1 MAKIASHIGQDQK
14 PKPIK
19 DLRPRQTQ
27 ASVRFV
33 HRLGPHHFAHLR
45 AVAEGIDLK
54 ESTLRYLGIEH
65 GNEAITAH
73 RQTVDQVRAI
83 ARRRG
88 DSAWRLI
95 GVRIRVQDASGRPPS
110 LEDFIAERDL
120 DGWSESEQLE
130 FYEAAFP
137 TNPKAERRDRLRRR
151 QLELL
156 RNLEASNAEQ
166 PKTQDMVNG
175 WFDDRTATKLIGAGF
190 TNLGELAQ
198 AISAGGRWYRD
209 LPGVGKSK
217 AQRIAAHLHTLI
229 PAAHSPLKRLFALPS
244 PALAD
249 HPLDLECFPRSA
261 IHESLQIP
269 AMEPSLSTSGSMLNA
284 SNDLQAMRTWIQTHA
299 GSAATVKSFWR
310 EARVFMLWL
319 QRERGSIT
327 FAQVKVEDCLAFR
340 AFTENIPAHWISRER
355 ARPGQPGWAPFRG
368 QLSQSSR
375 HHLLNI
381 VGALFAYLKL
391 ADYIGQNPWPLI
403 KTRTSMKKTA
413 VNSVD
418 TRAFSDD
425 AQTEIERFIDA
436 HPPSPSR
443 ARMRFIVGFLSG
455 VGLRASE
462 LLAAKLGDLRYVSGG
477 YVLQVVGKGGTP
489 RVVAIPPSALVALE
503 DYLKARGLGSLQEA
517 PVKAPL
523 LASAKDPMKSIGYQ
537 ALYLTVRIWL
547 RNAINASLLPSA
559 ERHALAG
566 ASAHWLRHTFATR
579 AIEREVPMEV
589 VQAQLGHANISTT
602 MNIYAKAPL
611 ERQIQTISAAFK

>member
-1 MAKIASHIGQDQK
+1 MQ
-14 PKPIK
+14 
-19 DLRPRQTQ
+19 RRQTR
-27 ASVRFV
+27 ANVRFI

-45 AVAEGIDLK
+45 AVAEGIDLN
-54 ESTLRYLGIEH
+54 ESALRYLGIEH

-95 GVRIRVQDASGRPPS
+95 GVRIRVQDFSLRPS
-110 LEDFIAERDL
+110 LEDFIVDRDL

-137 TNPKAERRDRLRRR
+137 TDHKAERRDRLRRR

-156 RNLEASNAEQ
+156 RSLETSNAEQ
-166 PKTQDMVNG
+166 PKPQDMVTG
-175 WFDDRTATKLIGAGF
+175 WFDERSATKLVGAGF
-190 TNLGELAQ
+190 INLGEMAK
-198 AISAGGRWYRD
+198 AIAAGGRWYRN
-209 LPGVGKSK
+209 LPGVGKGK

-229 PAAHSPLKRLFALPS
+229 PSATPPLRRLFALPS
-244 PALAD
+244 SALAD
-249 HPLDLECFPRSA
+249 HPLELEWLPRNA
-261 IHESLQIP
+261 YQESLQTP
-269 AMEPSLSTSGSMLNA
+269 PMELPLSGSGSMLNA
-284 SNDLQAMRTWIQTHA
+284 SSDLQAMRTWIQTHA

-319 QRERGSIT
+319 QWERGGIT
-327 FAQVKVEDCLAFR
+327 FSEVKVEDCLAFR

-355 ARPGQPGWAPFRG
+355 ASPGQPGWAPFRG

-403 KTRTSMKKTA
+403 KTRASMKKTA

-418 TRAFSDD
+418 TRAFSED
-425 AQTEIERFIDA
+425 AQTEIQRFIDA
-436 HPPSPSR
+436 QPPSPSR

-462 LLAAKLGDLRYVSGG
+462 LLAARLGDLRYVSGG
-477 YVLQVVGKGGTP
+477 YVLQVIGKGGTP

-503 DYLKARGLGSLQEA
+503 DYLEARGIGSLQQA

-523 LASAKDPMKSIGYQ
+523 LASAKGPMESIGYQ
-537 ALYLTVRIWL
+537 ALYLTVRTWL

-559 ERHALAG
+559 ERQSLAG

-579 AIEREVPMEV
+579 AIKREVPMEV

-611 ERQIQTISAAFK
+611 ERQIETISAAFK

>member
-1 MAKIASHIGQDQK
+1 M
-14 PKPIK
+14 
-19 DLRPRQTQ
+19 
-27 ASVRFV
+27 RFI

-45 AVAEGIDLK
+45 AVAEGIDLN
-54 ESTLRYLGIEH
+54 ESAQRYLGIEH

-73 RQTVDQVRAI
+73 RQTVDQIRAL

-88 DSAWRLI
+88 NSAWRLI
-95 GVRIRVQDASGRPPS
+95 GVQIRVQDTNMRPS

-130 FYEAAFP
+130 LYGAAFP
-137 TNPKAERRDRLRRR
+137 TEMKTERRDRLRRR

-156 RNLEASNAEQ
+156 RVLETSNAEQ
-166 PKTQDMVNG
+166 PKTQDMVSG
-175 WFDDRTATKLIGAGF
+175 WFDDRTATKLIGAGLV
-190 TNLGELAQ
+190 NLGEMAQ
-198 AISAGGRWYRD
+198 AIAAGGCWYRD

-229 PAAHSPLKRLFALPS
+229 PAATPPLRRHFALPS
-244 PALAD
+244 LALVD
-249 HPLDLECFPRSA
+249 RPLELEWLPRDSFQ
-261 IHESLQIP
+261 ESLQTP
-269 AMEPSLSTSGSMLNA
+269 AKDPPLSGSGSMLNA

-319 QRERGSIT
+319 QREREGIT
-327 FAQVKVEDCLAFR
+327 FADVKIEDCLAFR
-340 AFTENIPAHWISRER
+340 TFTENIPAHWISRER
-355 ARPGQPGWAPFRG
+355 ASPGQPGWAPFRG

-391 ADYIGQNPWPLI
+391 ADYIVQNPWPLI

-418 TRAFSDD
+418 TRAFSED
-425 AQTEIERFIDA
+425 AQTEIQRFIDA
-436 HPPSPSR
+436 QPPSPSR

-477 YVLQVVGKGGTP
+477 YVLQVMGKGGTP

-503 DYLKARGLGSLQEA
+503 DYLEARGIGSLQET

-523 LASAKDPMKSIGYQ
+523 LASAKDPMESIGYQ
-537 ALYLTVRIWL
+537 ALYLTVRTWL
-547 RNAINASLLPSA
+547 KKAINASPLPSA
-559 ERHALAG
+559 ERQSLTG

-579 AIEREVPMEV
+579 AIERDVPMEV

>member
-1 MAKIASHIGQDQK
+1 M
-14 PKPIK
+14 
-19 DLRPRQTQ
+19 
-27 ASVRFV
+27 RFI

-45 AVAEGIDLK
+45 AVAEGIDLN
-54 ESTLRYLGIEH
+54 ESALRYLGIEH

-95 GVRIRVQDASGRPPS
+95 GVRIRVQDASMRPS

-137 TNPKAERRDRLRRR
+137 TDLKAERRDRLRRR

-156 RNLEASNAEQ
+156 RSLETSNAEQ
-166 PKTQDMVNG
+166 PKPQDMVTG
-175 WFDDRTATKLIGAGF
+175 WFDERTATKLIGAGF
-190 TNLGELAQ
+190 INLGEMAQ
-198 AISAGGRWYRD
+198 AIAAGGRWYRN
-209 LPGVGKSK
+209 LPGVGKCK

-229 PAAHSPLKRLFALPS
+229 PSATPPLRRLFALPS
-244 PALAD
+244 AALAE
-249 HPLDLECFPRSA
+249 HPLELVWLPRNA
-261 IHESLQIP
+261 FQESLQTP
-269 AMEPSLSTSGSMLNA
+269 PMEPPLSGSGSMLNA

-319 QRERGSIT
+319 QYERGGIT
-327 FAQVKVEDCLAFR
+327 FAEVKVEDCLAFR

-391 ADYIGQNPWPLI
+391 ADYILQNPWPLI
-403 KTRTSMKKTA
+403 KTRASMKKTA
-413 VNSVD
+413 VNSID
-418 TRAFSDD
+418 TRAFSAD
-425 AQTEIERFIDA
+425 AQTEIQRFIDA
-436 HPPSPSR
+436 QPPSPSR

-455 VGLRASE
+455 VGLRAAE

-477 YVLQVVGKGGTP
+477 YALQVMGKGGAP

-503 DYLKARGLGSLQEA
+503 DYLEARGIGCLQES

-523 LASAKDPMKSIGYQ
+523 LASVKDPMKFIGYQ
-537 ALYLTVRIWL
+537 ALYLTVRTWL
-547 RNAINASLLPSA
+547 RNAINASALPSA
-559 ERHALAG
+559 ERQSLAG

-602 MNIYAKAPL
+602 MNIYAKSPL
-611 ERQIQTISAAFK
+611 ERQIKTIAAAFK

>member
-1 MAKIASHIGQDQK
+1 M
-14 PKPIK
+14 
-19 DLRPRQTQ
+19 
-27 ASVRFV
+27 RFI

-45 AVAEGIDLK
+45 AVAEGIDLN
-54 ESTLRYLGIEH
+54 ESAQRYLGIEH

-73 RQTVDQVRAI
+73 RQTVDQIRAL

-88 DSAWRLI
+88 NSAWRLI
-95 GVRIRVQDASGRPPS
+95 GVQIRVQDTNMRPS

-130 FYEAAFP
+130 LYGAAFP
-137 TNPKAERRDRLRRR
+137 TEMKTERRDRLRRR

-156 RNLEASNAEQ
+156 RVLETSNAEQ
-166 PKTQDMVNG
+166 PKTQDMVSG
-175 WFDDRTATKLIGAGF
+175 WFDDRTATKLIGAGLV
-190 TNLGELAQ
+190 NLGEMAQ
-198 AISAGGRWYRD
+198 AIAAGGCWYRD

-217 AQRIAAHLHTLI
+217 AQLIAAHLHTLI
-229 PAAHSPLKRLFALPS
+229 PAATPPLRRHFALPS
-244 PALAD
+244 LALVD
-249 HPLDLECFPRSA
+249 RPLELEWLPRDSFQ
-261 IHESLQIP
+261 ESLQTP
-269 AMEPSLSTSGSMLNA
+269 AKDPPLSGSGSMLNA

-319 QRERGSIT
+319 QREREGIT
-327 FAQVKVEDCLAFR
+327 FADVKVEDCLAFR
-340 AFTENIPAHWISRER
+340 TFTENIPAHWISRER
-355 ARPGQPGWAPFRG
+355 ASPGQPGWAPFRG

-391 ADYIGQNPWPLI
+391 ADYIVQNPWPLI

-418 TRAFSDD
+418 TRAFSED
-425 AQTEIERFIDA
+425 AQTEIQRFIDA
-436 HPPSPSR
+436 QPPSPSR

-477 YVLQVVGKGGTP
+477 YVLQVMGKGGTP

-503 DYLKARGLGSLQEA
+503 DYLEARGIGSLQET

-523 LASAKDPMKSIGYQ
+523 LASAKDPMESIGYQ
-537 ALYLTVRIWL
+537 ALYLTVRTWL
-547 RNAINASLLPSA
+547 KKAINASPLPSA
-559 ERHALAG
+559 ERQSLTG

-579 AIEREVPMEV
+579 AIERDVPMEV

>member
-1 MAKIASHIGQDQK
+1 M
-14 PKPIK
+14 
-19 DLRPRQTQ
+19 R
-27 ASVRFV
+27 
-33 HRLGPHHFAHLR
+33 
-45 AVAEGIDLK
+45 
-54 ESTLRYLGIEH
+54 
-65 GNEAITAH
+65 
-73 RQTVDQVRAI
+73 
-83 ARRRG
+83 
-88 DSAWRLI
+88 
-95 GVRIRVQDASGRPPS
+95 PS

-130 FYEAAFP
+130 LYGAAFP
-137 TNPKAERRDRLRRR
+137 TEMKTERRDRLRRR

-156 RNLEASNAEQ
+156 RVLETSNAEQ
-166 PKTQDMVNG
+166 PKTQDMVSG
-175 WFDDRTATKLIGAGF
+175 WFDDRTATKLIGAGLV
-190 TNLGELAQ
+190 NLGEMAQ
-198 AISAGGRWYRD
+198 AIAAGGCWYRD

-229 PAAHSPLKRLFALPS
+229 PAATPPLRRHFALPS
-244 PALAD
+244 LALVD
-249 HPLDLECFPRSA
+249 RPLELEWLPRDSFQ
-261 IHESLQIP
+261 ESLQTP
-269 AMEPSLSTSGSMLNA
+269 AKDPPLSGSGSMLNA

-319 QRERGSIT
+319 QREREGIT
-327 FAQVKVEDCLAFR
+327 FADVKVEDCLAFR
-340 AFTENIPAHWISRER
+340 TFTENIPAHWISRER
-355 ARPGQPGWAPFRG
+355 ASPGQPGWAPFRG

-391 ADYIGQNPWPLI
+391 ADYIVQNPWPLI

-418 TRAFSDD
+418 TRAFSED
-425 AQTEIERFIDA
+425 AQTEIQRFIDA
-436 HPPSPSR
+436 QPPSPSR

-477 YVLQVVGKGGTP
+477 YVLQVMGKGGTP

-503 DYLKARGLGSLQEA
+503 DYLEARGIGSLQET

-523 LASAKDPMKSIGYQ
+523 LASAKDPMESIGYQ
-537 ALYLTVRIWL
+537 ALYLTVRTWL
-547 RNAINASLLPSA
+547 KKAINASPLPSA
-559 ERHALAG
+559 ERQSLTG

-579 AIEREVPMEV
+579 AIERDVPMEV

>member
-1 MAKIASHIGQDQK
+1 M
-14 PKPIK
+14 
-19 DLRPRQTQ
+19 
-27 ASVRFV
+27 RFI

-45 AVAEGIDLK
+45 AVAEGIDLN
-54 ESTLRYLGIEH
+54 ESAQRYLGIEH

-73 RQTVDQVRAI
+73 RQTVDQIRAL

-88 DSAWRLI
+88 NSAWRLI
-95 GVRIRVQDASGRPPS
+95 GVQIRVQDTNMRPS

-130 FYEAAFP
+130 LYGAAFP
-137 TNPKAERRDRLRRR
+137 TEMKTERRDRLRRR

-156 RNLEASNAEQ
+156 RVLETSNAEQ
-166 PKTQDMVNG
+166 PKTQDMVSG
-175 WFDDRTATKLIGAGF
+175 WFDDRTATKLIGAGLV
-190 TNLGELAQ
+190 NLGEMAQ
-198 AISAGGRWYRD
+198 AIAAGGCWYRD

-229 PAAHSPLKRLFALPS
+229 PAATPPLRRHFALPS
-244 PALAD
+244 LALVD
-249 HPLDLECFPRSA
+249 RPLELEWLPRDSFQ
-261 IHESLQIP
+261 ESLQTP
-269 AMEPSLSTSGSMLNA
+269 AKDPPLSGSGSMLNA

-319 QRERGSIT
+319 QREREGIT
-327 FAQVKVEDCLAFR
+327 FADVKVEDCLAFR
-340 AFTENIPAHWISRER
+340 TFTENIPAHWISRER
-355 ARPGQPGWAPFRG
+355 ASPGQPGWAPFRG

-391 ADYIGQNPWPLI
+391 ADYIVQNPWPLI

-418 TRAFSDD
+418 TRAFSED
-425 AQTEIERFIDA
+425 AQTEIQRFIDA
-436 HPPSPSR
+436 QPPSPSR

-477 YVLQVVGKGGTP
+477 YVLQVMGKGGTP

-503 DYLKARGLGSLQEA
+503 DYLEARGIGSLQET

-523 LASAKDPMKSIGYQ
+523 LASAKDPMESIGYQ
-537 ALYLTVRIWL
+537 ALYLTVRTWL
-547 RNAINASLLPSA
+547 KKAINASPLPSA
-559 ERHALAG
+559 ERQSLTG

-579 AIEREVPMEV
+579 AIERDVTMEV

>member
-1 MAKIASHIGQDQK
+1 M
-14 PKPIK
+14 
-19 DLRPRQTQ
+19 
-27 ASVRFV
+27 RFI

-45 AVAEGIDLK
+45 AVAEGIDLN
-54 ESTLRYLGIEH
+54 ESAQRYLGIEH

-73 RQTVDQVRAI
+73 RQTVDQIRAL

-88 DSAWRLI
+88 NSAWRLI
-95 GVRIRVQDASGRPPS
+95 GVQIRVQDTNMRPS

-130 FYEAAFP
+130 LYGAAFP
-137 TNPKAERRDRLRRR
+137 TEMKTERRDRLRRR

-156 RNLEASNAEQ
+156 RVLETSNAEQ
-166 PKTQDMVNG
+166 PKTQDMVSG
-175 WFDDRTATKLIGAGF
+175 WFDDRTATKLIGAGLV
-190 TNLGELAQ
+190 NLGEMAQ
-198 AISAGGRWYRD
+198 AIAAGGCWYRD

-229 PAAHSPLKRLFALPS
+229 PAATPPLRRHFALPS
-244 PALAD
+244 LALVD
-249 HPLDLECFPRSA
+249 RPLELEWLPRDSFQ
-261 IHESLQIP
+261 ESLQTP
-269 AMEPSLSTSGSMLNA
+269 AKDPPLSGSGSMLNA

-319 QRERGSIT
+319 QREREGIT
-327 FAQVKVEDCLAFR
+327 FADVKVEDCLAFR
-340 AFTENIPAHWISRER
+340 TFTENIPAHWISRER
-355 ARPGQPGWAPFRG
+355 ASPGQPGWAPVRG

-391 ADYIGQNPWPLI
+391 ADYIVQNPWPLI

-418 TRAFSDD
+418 TRAFSED
-425 AQTEIERFIDA
+425 AQTEIQRFIDA
-436 HPPSPSR
+436 QPPSPSR

-477 YVLQVVGKGGTP
+477 YVLQVMGKGGTP

-503 DYLKARGLGSLQEA
+503 DYLEARGIGSLQET

-523 LASAKDPMKSIGYQ
+523 LASAKDPMESIGYQ
-537 ALYLTVRIWL
+537 ALYLTVRTWL
-547 RNAINASLLPSA
+547 KKAINASPLPSA
-559 ERHALAG
+559 ERQSLTG

-579 AIEREVPMEV
+579 AIERDVPMEV

>member
-1 MAKIASHIGQDQK
+1 MTKIAHAIIPDQK

-19 DLRPRQTQ
+19 DLRRRRTLT
-27 ASVRFV
+27 SVRFI

-45 AVAEGIDLK
+45 AVAEGIDLN
-54 ESTLRYLGIEH
+54 ESAQRYLGIEH

-73 RQTVDQVRAI
+73 RQTVDQIRAI

-95 GVRIRVQDASGRPPS
+95 GVQIRVQDTNMRPS

-130 FYEAAFP
+130 LYGAAFP
-137 TNPKAERRDRLRRR
+137 TEMKTERRDRLRRR

-156 RNLEASNAEQ
+156 RVLETSNAEQ
-166 PKTQDMVNG
+166 PKTQDMVSG
-175 WFDDRTATKLIGAGF
+175 WFDDRTATKLIGAGLV
-190 TNLGELAQ
+190 NLGEMAQ
-198 AISAGGRWYRD
+198 AIAAGGCWYRD

-217 AQRIAAHLHTLI
+217 AQRISAHLHTLI
-229 PAAHSPLKRLFALPS
+229 PAATPPLRRHFALPS
-244 PALAD
+244 LALVD
-249 HPLDLECFPRSA
+249 RPLELEWHPRDSFQ
-261 IHESLQIP
+261 ESLQTP
-269 AMEPSLSTSGSMLNA
+269 AKSGSGSMLNA

-319 QRERGSIT
+319 QREREGIT
-327 FAQVKVEDCLAFR
+327 FADVKVEDCLAFR
-340 AFTENIPAHWISRER
+340 TFTENIPAHWISRER
-355 ARPGQPGWAPFRG
+355 ASPGQPGWAPFRG

-391 ADYIGQNPWPLI
+391 ADYIVQNPWPLI

-418 TRAFSDD
+418 TRAFSED
-425 AQTEIERFIDA
+425 AQTEIQRFIDA
-436 HPPSPSR
+436 QPPSPSR

-477 YVLQVVGKGGTP
+477 YVLQVMGKGGTP

-503 DYLKARGLGSLQEA
+503 DYLEARGIGSLQET

-523 LASAKDPMKSIGYQ
+523 LASAKDPMESIGYQ
-537 ALYLTVRIWL
+537 ALYLTVRTWL
-547 RNAINASLLPSA
+547 KKAINASPLPSA
-559 ERHALAG
+559 ERQSLTG

-579 AIEREVPMEV
+579 AIERDVPMEV

>member
-1 MAKIASHIGQDQK
+1 M
-14 PKPIK
+14 
-19 DLRPRQTQ
+19 
-27 ASVRFV
+27 RFI

-45 AVAEGIDLK
+45 AVAEGIDLN
-54 ESTLRYLGIEH
+54 ESAQRYLGIEH

-73 RQTVDQVRAI
+73 RQTVDQIRAL

-88 DSAWRLI
+88 NSAWRLI
-95 GVRIRVQDASGRPPS
+95 GVQIRVQDTNMRPS

-130 FYEAAFP
+130 LYGAAFP
-137 TNPKAERRDRLRRR
+137 TEMKTERRDRLRRR

-156 RNLEASNAEQ
+156 RVLETSNAEQ
-166 PKTQDMVNG
+166 PKTQDMVSG
-175 WFDDRTATKLIGAGF
+175 WFDDRTATKLIGAGLV
-190 TNLGELAQ
+190 NLGEMAQ
-198 AISAGGRWYRD
+198 AIAAGGCWYRD

-229 PAAHSPLKRLFALPS
+229 PAATPPLRRHFALPS
-244 PALAD
+244 LALVD
-249 HPLDLECFPRSA
+249 RPLELEWLPRDSFQ
-261 IHESLQIP
+261 ESLQTP
-269 AMEPSLSTSGSMLNA
+269 AKDPPLSGSGSMLNA

-319 QRERGSIT
+319 QREREGIT
-327 FAQVKVEDCLAFR
+327 FADVKVEDCLAFR
-340 AFTENIPAHWISRER
+340 TFTENIPAHWISRER
-355 ARPGQPGWAPFRG
+355 ASPGQPGWAPFRG

-391 ADYIGQNPWPLI
+391 ADYIVQNPWPLI

-418 TRAFSDD
+418 TRAFSED
-425 AQTEIERFIDA
+425 AQTEIQRFIDA
-436 HPPSPSR
+436 QPPSPSR

-477 YVLQVVGKGGTP
+477 YVLQVMGKGGTP

-503 DYLKARGLGSLQEA
+503 DYLEARGIGSLQET

-523 LASAKDPMKSIGYQ
+523 LASAKDPMESIGYQ
-537 ALYLTVRIWL
+537 ALYLTVRTWL
-547 RNAINASLLPSA
+547 KKAINASPLPSA
-559 ERHALAG
+559 ERQSLTG

-579 AIEREVPMEV
+579 AIERDVPMEV

>member
-1 MAKIASHIGQDQK
+1 M
-14 PKPIK
+14 
-19 DLRPRQTQ
+19 
-27 ASVRFV
+27 RFI

-45 AVAEGIDLK
+45 AVAEGIDLN
-54 ESTLRYLGIEH
+54 ESAQRYLGIEH

-73 RQTVDQVRAI
+73 RQTVDQIRAL

-88 DSAWRLI
+88 NSAWRLI
-95 GVRIRVQDASGRPPS
+95 GVQIRVQDTNMRPS

-130 FYEAAFP
+130 LYGAAFP
-137 TNPKAERRDRLRRR
+137 TEMKTERRDRLRRR

-156 RNLEASNAEQ
+156 RVLETSNAEQ
-166 PKTQDMVNG
+166 PKTQDMVSG
-175 WFDDRTATKLIGAGF
+175 WFDDRTATKLIGAGLV
-190 TNLGELAQ
+190 NLGEMAQ
-198 AISAGGRWYRD
+198 AIAAGGCWYRD

-229 PAAHSPLKRLFALPS
+229 PAATPPLRRHFALPS
-244 PALAD
+244 LALVD
-249 HPLDLECFPRSA
+249 RPLELEWLPRDSFQ
-261 IHESLQIP
+261 ESLQTP
-269 AMEPSLSTSGSMLNA
+269 AKDPPLSGSGSMLNA

-319 QRERGSIT
+319 QREREGIT
-327 FAQVKVEDCLAFR
+327 FADVKVEDCLAFR
-340 AFTENIPAHWISRER
+340 TFTENIPAHWISRER
-355 ARPGQPGWAPFRG
+355 ASPGQPGWAPFRG

-391 ADYIGQNPWPLI
+391 ADYIVQNPWPLI

-418 TRAFSDD
+418 TRAFSED
-425 AQTEIERFIDA
+425 AQTEIQRFIDA
-436 HPPSPSR
+436 QPPSPSR

-477 YVLQVVGKGGTP
+477 YVLQVMGKGGTP

-503 DYLKARGLGSLQEA
+503 DYLEARGIGSLQET

-523 LASAKDPMKSIGYQ
+523 LASAKDPMESIGYQ
-537 ALYLTVRIWL
+537 ALYLTVRTWL
-547 RNAINASLLPSA
+547 KKAINASPLPSA
-559 ERHALAG
+559 ERQSLTG

>member
-1 MAKIASHIGQDQK
+1 M
-14 PKPIK
+14 
-19 DLRPRQTQ
+19 
-27 ASVRFV
+27 RFI

-45 AVAEGIDLK
+45 AVAEGIDLN
-54 ESTLRYLGIEH
+54 ESAQRYLGIEH

-73 RQTVDQVRAI
+73 RQTGDQIRAL

-88 DSAWRLI
+88 NSAWRLI
-95 GVRIRVQDASGRPPS
+95 GVQIRVQDTNMRPS

-130 FYEAAFP
+130 LYGAAFP
-137 TNPKAERRDRLRRR
+137 TEMKTERRDRLRRR

-156 RNLEASNAEQ
+156 RVLETSNAEQ
-166 PKTQDMVNG
+166 PKTQDMVSG
-175 WFDDRTATKLIGAGF
+175 WFDDRTATKLIGAGLV
-190 TNLGELAQ
+190 NLGEMAQ
-198 AISAGGRWYRD
+198 AIAAGGCWYRD

-229 PAAHSPLKRLFALPS
+229 PAATPPLRRHFALPS
-244 PALAD
+244 LALVD
-249 HPLDLECFPRSA
+249 RPLELEWLPRDSFQ
-261 IHESLQIP
+261 ESLQTP
-269 AMEPSLSTSGSMLNA
+269 AKDPPLSGSGSMLNA

-319 QRERGSIT
+319 QREREGIT
-327 FAQVKVEDCLAFR
+327 FADVKVEDCLAFR
-340 AFTENIPAHWISRER
+340 TFTENIPAHWISRER
-355 ARPGQPGWAPFRG
+355 ASPGQPGWAPFRG

-391 ADYIGQNPWPLI
+391 ADYIVQNPWPLI

-418 TRAFSDD
+418 TRAFSED
-425 AQTEIERFIDA
+425 AQTEIQRFIDA
-436 HPPSPSR
+436 QPPSPSR

-477 YVLQVVGKGGTP
+477 YVLQVMGKGGTP

-503 DYLKARGLGSLQEA
+503 DYLEARGIGSLQET

-523 LASAKDPMKSIGYQ
+523 LASAKDPMESIGYQ
-537 ALYLTVRIWL
+537 ALYLTVRTWL
-547 RNAINASLLPSA
+547 KKAINASPLPSA
-559 ERHALAG
+559 ERQSLTG

-579 AIEREVPMEV
+579 AIKREVPMEV

>member
-1 MAKIASHIGQDQK
+1 MTKIAPPVDLGRK
-14 PKPIK
+14 PNPIK
-19 DLRPRQTQ
+19 DLQRRQTR
-27 ASVRFV
+27 ANVRFI

-45 AVAEGIDLK
+45 AVAEGIDLN
-54 ESTLRYLGIEH
+54 ESALRYLGIEH

-95 GVRIRVQDASGRPPS
+95 GVRIRVQDFSLRPS
-110 LEDFIAERDL
+110 LEDFIVDRDL

-137 TNPKAERRDRLRRR
+137 TDHKAERRDRLRRR

-156 RNLEASNAEQ
+156 RSLETSNAEQ
-166 PKTQDMVNG
+166 PKPQDMVTG
-175 WFDDRTATKLIGAGF
+175 WFDERSATKLVGAGF
-190 TNLGELAQ
+190 INLGEMAK
-198 AISAGGRWYRD
+198 AIAAGGRWYRN
-209 LPGVGKSK
+209 LPGVGKGK

-229 PAAHSPLKRLFALPS
+229 PSATPPLRRLFALPS
-244 PALAD
+244 SALAD
-249 HPLDLECFPRSA
+249 HPLELEWLPRNA
-261 IHESLQIP
+261 YQESLQTP
-269 AMEPSLSTSGSMLNA
+269 PMELPLSGSGSMLNA
-284 SNDLQAMRTWIQTHA
+284 SSDLQAMRTWIQTHA

-319 QRERGSIT
+319 QWERGGIT
-327 FAQVKVEDCLAFR
+327 FSEVKVEDCLAFR

-355 ARPGQPGWAPFRG
+355 ASPGQPGWAPFRG

-403 KTRTSMKKTA
+403 KTRASMKKTA

-418 TRAFSDD
+418 TRAFSED
-425 AQTEIERFIDA
+425 AQTEIQRFIDA
-436 HPPSPSR
+436 QPPSPSR

-462 LLAAKLGDLRYVSGG
+462 LLAARLGDLRYVSGG
-477 YVLQVVGKGGTP
+477 YVLQVIGKGGTP

-503 DYLKARGLGSLQEA
+503 DYLEARGIGSLQQA

-523 LASAKDPMKSIGYQ
+523 LASAKGPMESIGYQ
-537 ALYLTVRIWL
+537 ALYLTVRTWL

-559 ERHALAG
+559 ERQSLAG

-579 AIEREVPMEV
+579 AIKREVPMEV

-611 ERQIQTISAAFK
+611 ERQIETISAAFK